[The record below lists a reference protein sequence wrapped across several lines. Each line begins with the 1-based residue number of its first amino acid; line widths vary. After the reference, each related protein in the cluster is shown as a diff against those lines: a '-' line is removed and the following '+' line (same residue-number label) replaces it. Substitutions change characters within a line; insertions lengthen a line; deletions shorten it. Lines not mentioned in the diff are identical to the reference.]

1 MDETSWQARAE
12 EHERWLARM
21 RPMME
26 RMAVHILNHEERM
39 SQNER
44 TLQEVSATLQQHEAT
59 QKALISTLQE
69 IRDRL

>member
-1 MDETSWQARAE
+1 MDEPSWQARAE

-21 RPMME
+21 RPMMD
-26 RMAVHILNHEERM
+26 RMAVSILNHEERI

-44 TLQEVSATLQQHEAT
+44 MYQE
-59 QKALISTLQE
+59 LITTLQE

>member
-21 RPMME
+21 RPMMD
-26 RMAVHILNHEERM
+26 RMAVSILNHEERI

-44 TLQEVSATLQQHEAT
+44 MYQE
-59 QKALISTLQE
+59 LITTLQE